1 MAIASVLSSASQAD
15 RGTRGNHLVTND
27 PLRDLILYRLD
38 RAQESLEE
46 ALLMQREEHWNACA
60 NRLYYSCFYAVSAL
74 LASAKLA
81 SPKHSGVKSLF
92 DRHFVKTGKVSK
104 EDGRLYNKLFEARL
118 EGDYVDYVVFD
129 QATVK
134 PWIAKVRGFV
144 ETVSRLLE
152 QGS

>member
-1 MAIASVLSSASQAD
+1 MREPAVLFLFLRSIRIAGV
-15 RGTRGNHLVTND
+15 G
-27 PLRDLILYRLD
+27 
-38 RAQESLEE
+38 E
-46 ALLMQREEHWNACA
+46 AR
-60 NRLYYSCFYAVSAL
+60 F
-74 LASAKLA
+74 
-81 SPKHSGVKSLF
+81 PKHSGVKSLF
-92 DRHFVKTGKVSK
+92 NRHFVKTGKVSK

-134 PWIAKVRGFV
+134 PWIGKVRGFI